1 MDQLPFPR
9 LPPLA
14 GLCTQEEAAQV
25 GWSVEESV
33 RRLLRLH
40 WAEKRLM
47 EVAHAHLPATP
58 EWEVKCALALHQWQD
73 AEHAHALRSRI
84 AEMRSP
90 VPRLDVPPD
99 TALDTYF
106 EELVRVRDTIE
117 LVAGLAFTHAAL
129 AEAYRRHIAGSNPL
143 VDHPT
148 RRVLS
153 FNLLEEEA
161 AGAWCE
167 QALAGLVS
175 GDDVAADRAAL
186 WRSHLA
192 TVLRAAGGMSGDEG
206 KEAVSVPL
214 RSSHAFQLDTTPRR
228 DVRFHGVREF
238 EFPPQVVYNMEGV
251 PVDERNLALLCRRA
265 LEMDVPETMAAFLAE
280 RRDQPWEFYRDYARQ
295 LWDEARHAMM
305 GSVGLQARGVDWTQL
320 PLHVGFS
327 LRLNR
332 HADPLERQI
341 LLYAIEQSL
350 MTGRRGSDSAPE
362 RGRPEAA
369 RPDRRAPGETGKRYE
384 YETARA
390 ASDELSAHF
399 HDFDWADEV
408 LHAQIGRRWLKQE
421 GISREEAIRRGEAI
435 HERTWAALEQ
445 YREPLADPWD
455 WWRALVREVLGRES
469 AAQRPDGERP
479 DIVAS
484 G

>member
-1 MDQLPFPR
+1 MQGNPPDRMAAMVPLPFPP

-14 GLCTQEEAAQV
+14 GVCTWEDAARG
-25 GWSVEESV
+25 GWSVDESV

-47 EVAHAHLPATP
+47 EFAHAHLPATP

-84 AEMRSP
+84 TEMRSP
-90 VPRLDVPPD
+90 APRLDVPPD
-99 TALDTYF
+99 AALETF
-106 EELVRVRDTIE
+106 FGELLHARDTVE
-117 LVAGLAFTHAAL
+117 LVAGLAFTTTAL
-129 AEAYRRHIAGSNPL
+129 VATYRSHIAGANPL

-148 RRVLS
+148 RRVLR
-153 FNLLEEEA
+153 FNLIEEEA
-161 AGAWCE
+161 AAAWYDAALTALLSSDDAAAERAGAW
-167 QALAGLVS
+167 
-175 GDDVAADRAAL
+175 RA
-186 WRSHLA
+186 HLE
-192 TVLRAAGGMSGDEG
+192 TVLGAAGGLAGDE
-206 KEAVSVPL
+206 ARTTVSVEL
-214 RSSHAFQLDTTPRR
+214 RSSHCFEPDTTPRR
-228 DVRFHGVREF
+228 DVRFRGVREF
-238 EFPPQVVYNMEGV
+238 DFPPQVVYNMEGV
-251 PVDERNLALLCRRA
+251 PAAERNLALLCRRA
-265 LEMDVPETMAAFLAE
+265 LEMDVPETMASFLAE
-280 RRDQPWEFYRDYARQ
+280 RRDRPWEYYRDYARQ

-305 GSVGLQARGVDWTQL
+305 GTVGLHARGVDWTQL

-350 MTGRRGSDSAPE
+350 MPA
-362 RGRPEAA
+362 
-369 RPDRRAPGETGKRYE
+369 ETGKRYE

-390 ASDELSAHF
+390 AGDELSALF

-421 GISREEAIRRGEAI
+421 GIDRDEAIRRGEAI
-435 HERTWAALEQ
+435 HERTWAALAQ
-445 YREPLADPWD
+445 YHEPLADDPWD
-455 WWRALVREVLGRES
+455 WWRALVLQVIGQES
-469 AAQRPDGERP
+469 AARPPAGERP
-479 DIVAS
+479 DIVGS

>member
-1 MDQLPFPR
+1 MPPLPFPP

-14 GLCTQEEAAQV
+14 GLCTFEEAARV

-47 EVAHAHLPATP
+47 ALAHAHLPATP

-73 AEHAHALRSRI
+73 AEHAHALRNRI

-99 TALDTYF
+99 GALEAFF
-106 EELVRVRDTIE
+106 EELLRVRDTIE
-117 LVAGLAFTHAAL
+117 LVAGLALTHAEL
-129 AEAYRRHIAGSNPL
+129 TDAYRRHLAGSNPL
-143 VDHPT
+143 VDQPT
-148 RRVLS
+148 RRVLR

-161 AGAWCE
+161 EASWYQE
-167 QALAGLVS
+167 ALAALAV
-175 GDDVAADRAAL
+175 DDVAAERAAA
-186 WRSHLA
+186 WRAHLGL
-192 TVLRAAGGMSGDEG
+192 VLRAAGGMSGDESES
-206 KEAVSVPL
+206 EAVSVPL
-214 RSSHAFQLDTTPRR
+214 RARHTFELDTTPRR
-228 DVRFHGVREF
+228 DARFRGVREF

-251 PVDERNLALLCRRA
+251 PADERNLALLCRRA
-265 LEMDVPETMAAFLAE
+265 LELDVPEVMASFLAE
-280 RRDQPWEFYRDYARQ
+280 RRDRPWEFYRDYARQ
-295 LWDEARHAMM
+295 LWDEARHALM
-305 GSVGLQARGVDWTQL
+305 GSVGLQARGVDWTRL

-332 HADPLERQI
+332 HADPLERQV

-350 MTGRRGSDSAPE
+350 MPAD
-362 RGRPEAA
+362 
-369 RPDRRAPGETGKRYE
+369 TGKRSE

-390 ASDELSAHF
+390 AGDELSAHF

-408 LHAQIGRRWLKQE
+408 LHAQIGRHWLKQE

-435 HERTWAALEQ
+435 HERTWAALEH
-445 YREPLADPWD
+445 YREPLDADPWE
-455 WWRALVREVLGRES
+455 WWRVLVREVLGHES
-469 AAQRPDGERP
+469 VAKRPEGERP